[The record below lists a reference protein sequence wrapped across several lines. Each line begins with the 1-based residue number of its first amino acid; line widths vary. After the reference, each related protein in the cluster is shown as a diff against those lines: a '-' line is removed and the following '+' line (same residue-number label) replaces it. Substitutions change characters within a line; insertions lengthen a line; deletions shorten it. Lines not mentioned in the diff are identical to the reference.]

1 MFYKFGTKEYFMKRN
16 LSLFFCFAIIVM
28 VAIFTIAAC
37 DPGNSPP
44 TTYQIGDT
52 GPAGGIVFYEKG
64 TTSGDWRY
72 LEATPVSAILEPTN
86 WVPYDSEFAG
96 SLFGGTS
103 TAIGSGKRNTEIILE
118 KLHEWGA
125 PTADQDGREV
135 AAKLCADLEY
145 GGKSDWFLPSKDE
158 LNQMYLQRAIL
169 NVDSLDDVLAEKRD
183 YSTWENLWKKP
194 FWSSSESDD
203 GHVYDDSGKLY
214 YHVWQQE
221 FGNSGY
227 QWDNW
232 QAGEN
237 LVWAVR
243 AF

>member
-1 MFYKFGTKEYFMKRN
+1 MKSNCGWFFG
-16 LSLFFCFAIIVM
+16 FAIM
-28 VAIFTIAAC
+28 VITTIFTIAAC
-37 DPGNSPP
+37 DTGNSPLE
-44 TTYQIGDT
+44 TYKIGDT
-52 GPAGGIVFYEKG
+52 GPAGGIVFYDNG
-64 TTSGDWRY
+64 TTSDGWRY
-72 LEATPVSAILEPTN
+72 LEATPVSAILEATN
-86 WVPYDSEFAG
+86 WVPYDSEFADR
-96 SLFGGTS
+96 LIGGTS

-118 KLHEWGA
+118 KLYEWGA

-169 NVDSLDDVLAEKRD
+169 NVDSLGDVIAEKWD
-183 YSTWENLWKKP
+183 YPETWDGLWKKP
-194 FWSSSESDD
+194 FWSSSESGDS
-203 GHVYDDSGKLY
+203 HVYDDGKSY
-214 YHVWQQE
+214 YNVWQQE
-221 FGNSGY
+221 FGNDGD

-232 QAGEN
+232 KKGEN